1 LHAEEEVFGFFDV
14 LTSFFS
20 GGRGLMIDMVLCDG
34 LLVVVEFLVELST
47 GGQVVM
53 KAQPEL
59 KTNLGKSEACFMEV
73 R

>member
-1 LHAEEEVFGFFDV
+1 
-14 LTSFFS
+14 
-20 GGRGLMIDMVLCDG
+20 MIDMVLCDG

-59 KTNLGKSEACFMEV
+59 KTNLGKSEAVDIVNFRFSIDFSQLNVNFHSICC
-73 R
+73 